1 MSNSLFIER
10 LEDSTVNT
18 IAPVIS
24 IWQARRKY
32 GQRKKRVA
40 KKKVE
45 QKIPLFYTAPIFKPK
60 KHDFL

>member
-1 MSNSLFIER
+1 MSNSLFGER
-10 LEDSTVNT
+10 LDDSAVNPV
-18 IAPVIS
+18 APVIP

-32 GQRKKRVA
+32 GRRKKGVS

-45 QKIPLFYTAPIFKPK
+45 KKMPLFYTSPIFKPK